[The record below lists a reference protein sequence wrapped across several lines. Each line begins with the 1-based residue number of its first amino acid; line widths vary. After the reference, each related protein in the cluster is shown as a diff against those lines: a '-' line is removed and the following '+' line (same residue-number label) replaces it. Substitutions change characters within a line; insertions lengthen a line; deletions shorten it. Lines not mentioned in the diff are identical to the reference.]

1 MDHFDKLKDILA
13 AIEKDVQTDAM
24 NVKDKAFIAVSIRH
38 KWVGQLINT
47 KVELKRLTNKKK
59 LLEKETFAKMQREN
73 PVSFTKKQFDGMV
86 ATSGTFSEIDDAIE
100 FLELKIE
107 LLERTEKNLSQW
119 TYDIKNAVE
128 IIKMETT

>member
-1 MDHFDKLKDILA
+1 M
-13 AIEKDVQTDAM
+13 
-24 NVKDKAFIAVSIRH
+24 
-38 KWVGQLINT
+38 G
-47 KVELKRLTNKKK
+47 
-59 LLEKETFAKMQREN
+59 
-73 PVSFTKKQFDGMV
+73 FTKKQFDSMV
-86 ATSGTFSEIDDAIE
+86 ATSGTFKEIDDAIE